1 VLGNRV
7 PYRYSKGGDVSV
19 RRCHFIGVCI
29 GMSVGKKSLCGEKK
43 DSRDRNSLPLSDRK
57 VLTGRLNC
65 V

>member
-1 VLGNRV
+1 M
-7 PYRYSKGGDVSV
+7 
-19 RRCHFIGVCI
+19 